1 MFKHWI
7 GNWQVALVQAE
18 QAQRRALKAQKK
30 DPYWEE
36 KQKAKAER
44 KKMEAQMEQRKRER
58 DEQKL
63 QVVAGRQGLDEREPE
78 PTVPPASLQEGL
90 TVVSGEHSVAET
102 VGLHVNH
109 AAWSDIGGS
118 GCRQVKHG
126 RSRLSRSRRRH
137 PRGVAG
143 RGGIDPFHCNTRT
156 PTEAG

>member
-58 DEQKL
+58 EQMRIKVAEAARRRAIEQKK
-63 QVVAGRQGLDEREPE
+63 QVTLD
-78 PTVPPASLQEGL
+78 
-90 TVVSGEHSVAET
+90 
-102 VGLHVNH
+102 
-109 AAWSDIGGS
+109 
-118 GCRQVKHG
+118 
-126 RSRLSRSRRRH
+126 
-137 PRGVAG
+137 
-143 RGGIDPFHCNTRT
+143 
-156 PTEAG
+156 